1 MVKSNYEV
9 LVQPNSEVSR
19 EVKKKTRLFEN
30 QATLIRKREFPK
42 RERQTLPK
50 IHTHIHS
57 NQITQKSFLR
67 RKKNTYSHR
76 TKYRTGSAQ
85 AKKSLK
91 EEFVF
96 IGHSFEQIRIS
107 IIFFI
112 HYFVQLPTERK
123 YFIFMVSKLKIR
135 GQKVEQKI
143 IKSFQSSVEI
153 GTSLKVCLSCN
164 LVSNLVHF

>member
-1 MVKSNYEV
+1 M
-9 LVQPNSEVSR
+9 
-19 EVKKKTRLFEN
+19 KTRLFEN

-42 RERQTLPK
+42 RERDKHYQKYT
-50 IHTHIHS
+50 HTHIHS

-85 AKKSLK
+85 VKKSLK

-96 IGHSFEQIRIS
+96 IGYSFEQIRIS

-112 HYFVQLPTERK
+112 HYFV
-123 YFIFMVSKLKIR
+123 
-135 GQKVEQKI
+135 
-143 IKSFQSSVEI
+143 
-153 GTSLKVCLSCN
+153 
-164 LVSNLVHF
+164 